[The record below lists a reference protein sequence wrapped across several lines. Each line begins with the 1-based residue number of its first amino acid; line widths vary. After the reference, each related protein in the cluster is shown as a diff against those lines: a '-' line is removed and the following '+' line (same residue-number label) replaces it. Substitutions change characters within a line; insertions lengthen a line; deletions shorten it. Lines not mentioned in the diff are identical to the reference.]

1 MDNRKSNPYGRMD
14 EGGERRQWPI
24 SESFLFRF
32 PITAHQV
39 YEFAE
44 ATFRHIPAYHRSLLW
59 HPDSF

>member
-1 MDNRKSNPYGRMD
+1 MD